1 MHEWHLADRVLS
13 IDRPLVMGIV
23 NVTSD
28 SFSDGGQHP
37 TPDLA
42 IAHALG
48 LLDQGADVLD
58 IGGESTRPGSQP
70 VSLDAELSR
79 VVPVVTALAKRTR
92 TPLSI
97 DTSKAEVA
105 RQCLRAGALII
116 NDVTALR
123 GDPDMAAVVRDFQ
136 AGVIVMHMLG
146 TPQTMQLNPLY
157 GDVLAD
163 LSVFFQERLQAAV
176 EIGIAA
182 ARMVLDPGI
191 GFGKTD
197 LHNLEILA
205 RLPELQ
211 KLGRPICLGVSRKGF
226 AGRLLGRSV
235 EERLAASLAAAC
247 HAVCHG
253 AAQVFRVHDVAAT
266 RDCVRL
272 LQVLRQRETNPH

>member
-1 MHEWHLADRVLS
+1 MHEWHLSQRILTF
-13 IDRPLVMGIV
+13 DRPLVMGIV
-23 NVTSD
+23 NVTPD

-42 IAHALG
+42 IAHALR
-48 LLDQGADVLD
+48 LLDEGADILD

-70 VSLDAELSR
+70 VSLAEELSR

-92 TPLSI
+92 IPLSI
-97 DTSKAEVA
+97 DTSKGEVA

-136 AGVIVMHMLG
+136 AGLILMHLQG

-163 LSVFFQERLQAAV
+163 LTVFFEERLQAAV
-176 EIGIAA
+176 QIGIAA

-191 GFGKTD
+191 GFGKSD

-253 AAQVFRVHDVAAT
+253 AAQVLRVHDVAAT

-272 LQVLRQRETNPH
+272 LHVLRQRETN